1 VTVDLE
7 DKRNWLWEI
16 DDNSGDGNI
25 GKGGNGNIGKGGNG
39 NIGKGGNGNI
49 GKGGD
54 ENEEKGGHIGPPV
67 HMNEIGKMM
76 DYWWGEIK
84 CHFQNVELDE
94 YVIMPNHMHG
104 IIIIKW
110 EISSNGLKQ

>member
-1 VTVDLE
+1 
-7 DKRNWLWEI
+7 
-16 DDNSGDGNI
+16 
-25 GKGGNGNIGKGGNG
+25 
-39 NIGKGGNGNI
+39 
-49 GKGGD
+49 
-54 ENEEKGGHIGPPV
+54 
-67 HMNEIGKMM
+67 M